1 MKCTKADS
9 DETMN
14 RESLIMSE
22 MADSDGFAKIKEKSI
37 NEDFLIMTLLGS
49 NLETIV
55 EEKQLNII
63 DVKRIGYQCIL
74 RLKELHEKGYVH
86 RDLKPENV
94 LLGNQNNPH
103 KIYLVDFGLASTFKR
118 NAKQAR
124 KIYHG

>member
-103 KIYLVDFGLASTFKR
+103 KIYLVDFGLASNFKR